1 MDPSC
6 LEFALTDSEAAT
18 FERDGFLVVE
28 EALSDAKVAEL
39 SELMD
44 RLVAS
49 GGYTHTPH
57 GARAGRV
64 NAIDVA
70 GLDPAL
76 IELVDHPRTLP
87 KVWGILGWNIHLYHS
102 HYITAEQIDRPSNGG
117 AEATLGWHQDSG
129 QINQDLE
136 TNPRPRLSLKVAYFL
151 SDASEP
157 DRGNF
162 WVLPGSHLRNE
173 IEVPAS
179 GRGQP
184 DGAMPVCVTPGTAV
198 LFDRR
203 LWHAGSPNYAPI
215 VRKALFYGYSHRWVH
230 ARDEV
235 TVPPDLWEAADPIR
249 RQLLGYSTSQHGRTS
264 PTDEDVPLR
273 GWLEQHQPA
282 MAAL

>member
-1 MDPSC
+1 MDSSC
-6 LEFALTDSEAAT
+6 LEFALTDAEAAA

-28 EALSDAKVAEL
+28 DALSDAKVAEL

-102 HYITAEQIDRPSNGG
+102 HYIMAERVDRPANGE

-173 IEVPAS
+173 IEDSRVRSRPA
-179 GRGQP
+179 GRRHACLRVAGNL
-184 DGAMPVCVTPGTAV
+184 GA
-198 LFDRR
+198 L
-203 LWHAGSPNYAPI
+203 
-215 VRKALFYGYSHRWVH
+215 
-230 ARDEV
+230 
-235 TVPPDLWEAADPIR
+235 
-249 RQLLGYSTSQHGRTS
+249 
-264 PTDEDVPLR
+264 
-273 GWLEQHQPA
+273 
-282 MAAL
+282 

>member
-1 MDPSC
+1 M
-6 LEFALTDSEAAT
+6 
-18 FERDGFLVVE
+18 
-28 EALSDAKVAEL
+28 
-39 SELMD
+39 
-44 RLVAS
+44 
-49 GGYTHTPH
+49 
-57 GARAGRV
+57 
-64 NAIDVA
+64 
-70 GLDPAL
+70 
-76 IELVDHPRTLP
+76 DHPRTLP

-102 HYITAEQIDRPSNGG
+102 HYIMASQIDRPTNGG
-117 AEATLGWHQDSG
+117 TEATLGWHQDSG

-173 IEVPAS
+173 IEIPAS

-184 DGAMPVCVTPGTAV
+184 DGAMPVCVSPGTAV

-215 VRKALFYGYSHRWVH
+215 VRKALFFGYSHRWVH

-235 TVPPDLWEAADPIR
+235 TIPPDLWEAADPIR
-249 RQLLGYSTSQHGRTS
+249 RQLLATPRASTGARPTRTS
-264 PTDEDVPLR
+264 HPPASGVSKNSSAMPRASTGLGVVVVGRPPTTLGTRRRCFSVSSR
-273 GWLEQHQPA
+273 NQAGWTHWWA
-282 MAAL
+282 